1 MIYPNGSIELN
12 ELKRMINSKD
22 FILYYEEKTKQ
33 PVGWDWTKDGIFSW

>member
-22 FILYYEEKTKQ
+22 FILYCKLPT
-33 PVGWDWTKDGIFSW
+33 V